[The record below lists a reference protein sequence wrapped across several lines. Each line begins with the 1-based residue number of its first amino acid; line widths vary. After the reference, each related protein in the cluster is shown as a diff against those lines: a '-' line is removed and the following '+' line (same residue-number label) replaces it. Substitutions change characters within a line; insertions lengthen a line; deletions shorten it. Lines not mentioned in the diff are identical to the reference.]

1 MHISK
6 IYLQDNFIPN
16 INIDQF
22 RRKVFGMEITIKEGE
37 DVGQAISEAETHIA
51 NYIKINTVPMDDECR
66 GTKVRDIESEVP
78 LNPKESL
85 IQSILQCTTLDGADG
100 LLSFKKLAE
109 NNAEIKAVY
118 DLQLLKLK
126 K

>member
-1 MHISK
+1 MKISQISYSQSK
-6 IYLQDNFIPN
+6 ETMYGIGLKRWDKCAVEIQIEENDNPENAFQMAKQLVNEQIE
-16 INIDQF
+16 
-22 RRKVFGMEITIKEGE
+22 K
-37 DVGQAISEAETHIA
+37 SIA
-51 NYIKINTVPMDDECR
+51 MDDECR
-66 GTKVRDIESEVP
+66 GTKVVDIEQEVP